1 MDKKILKAIK
11 KTTKVIKM
19 FEQDAILLS
28 ENKKP
33 RFDEKGKLIKAT
45 DEKKIRMAIMTPK
58 NKYYLDETIR
68 GTSLSDTKEGYYILK
83 ENDDFKITENSLL
96 KFKDTVYKVIKV
108 EENYGIF
115 LRMELNIDD
124 KRD

>member
-1 MDKKILKAIK
+1 MDKKVLNAIK

-19 FEQDAILLS
+19 FEQDVVLLS

-33 RFDEKGKLIKAT
+33 RFDEKGKLIKIPS
-45 DEKKIRMAIMTPK
+45 EIKIRMAIMTPK
-58 NKYYLDETIR
+58 NKYYLDESIR

-96 KFKDTVYKVIKV
+96 KCKDTVYKVIKV

>member
-33 RFDEKGKLIKAT
+33 RFDEKGKLIKAP

-58 NKYYLDETIR
+58 NKYYLDETMR
-68 GTSLSDTKEGYYILK
+68 GTSLSNTKEGYYILK

-96 KFKDTVYKVIKV
+96 KCKDTVYKVIKV

>member
-1 MDKKILKAIK
+1 MDKKVLKAIK

-19 FEQDAILLS
+19 FEQDVVLLS

-33 RFDEKGKLIKAT
+33 RFDEKGKLIKVPS
-45 DEKKIRMAIMTPK
+45 EIKIRMAIMTPK
-58 NKYYLDETIR
+58 NKYYLDETMR
-68 GTSLSDTKEGYYILK
+68 GTSLSNIKEGYYILK

-96 KFKDTVYKVIKV
+96 KCKDTVYKVIKV

>member
-19 FEQDAILLS
+19 FEQDVILLF

-33 RFDEKGKLIKAT
+33 RFDEKGKLIKT
-45 DEKKIRMAIMTPK
+45 PSEIKIRMAIMTPK
-58 NKYYLDETIR
+58 NKHYLNETMKGSAI
-68 GTSLSDTKEGYYILK
+68 SDTKEGYYILK

-96 KFKDTVYKVIKV
+96 KCKDTVYKVIKV
-108 EENYGIF
+108 EENYGTF

>member
-1 MDKKILKAIK
+1 MDKKVLNAIK

-19 FEQDAILLS
+19 FEQDVVLLS

-33 RFDEKGKLIKAT
+33 RFDEKGKLIKT
-45 DEKKIRMAIMTPK
+45 PSEIKIRMAIMTPK

-83 ENDDFKITENSLL
+83 ENDDFKISENSLL
-96 KFKDTVYKVIKV
+96 KCKDKVYKVIKV

>member
-1 MDKKILKAIK
+1 MRGSAI
-11 KTTKVIKM
+11 
-19 FEQDAILLS
+19 
-28 ENKKP
+28 
-33 RFDEKGKLIKAT
+33 
-45 DEKKIRMAIMTPK
+45 
-58 NKYYLDETIR
+58 
-68 GTSLSDTKEGYYILK
+68 SDTKEGYYILK

-96 KFKDTVYKVIKV
+96 KCKDKVYKVIKV

>member
-19 FEQDAILLS
+19 FEQDVVLLS

-33 RFDEKGKLIKAT
+33 RFDEKGKLIKT
-45 DEKKIRMAIMTPK
+45 PSEIKIRMAIMTPK
-58 NKYYLDETIR
+58 NKYYLDETMR
-68 GTSLSDTKEGYYILK
+68 GSAISNTKEGYYILK

-96 KFKDTVYKVIKV
+96 KCKDTVYKVIKV

-124 KRD
+124 KRN

>member
-1 MDKKILKAIK
+1 MDKKVLKAIK

-33 RFDEKGKLIKAT
+33 RFDEKGKLIKIPS
-45 DEKKIRMAIMTPK
+45 EIKIRMAIMTPK
-58 NKYYLDETIR
+58 NKYYLDETTR
-68 GTSLSDTKEGYYILK
+68 GTSLSNTKEGYYILK
-83 ENDDFKITENSLL
+83 ENDDFKITENSLI
-96 KFKDTVYKVIKV
+96 KCKDTVYKVIKV

>member
-1 MDKKILKAIK
+1 MDKKVLNAIK

-19 FEQDAILLS
+19 FEQDVVLLS
-28 ENKKP
+28 KNKKP
-33 RFDEKGKLIKAT
+33 RFDEKGKLIKT
-45 DEKKIRMAIMTPK
+45 PSEIKIRMAIMTPK
-58 NKYYLDETIR
+58 NKYYLDETMR

-96 KFKDTVYKVIKV
+96 KCKDTVYKVIKV

>member
-19 FEQDAILLS
+19 FEQDVVLLS

-33 RFDEKGKLIKAT
+33 RFDEKGKLIKT
-45 DEKKIRMAIMTPK
+45 PSEIKIRMAIMTPK
-58 NKYYLDETIR
+58 NKYYLDETMR

-96 KFKDTVYKVIKV
+96 KCKDTVYKVIKV

>member
-1 MDKKILKAIK
+1 MDKKILKAIN

-33 RFDEKGKLIKAT
+33 RFDEKGKLIKIPS
-45 DEKKIRMAIMTPK
+45 EIKIRMAIMTPK
-58 NKYYLDETIR
+58 NKYYLDESIR
-68 GTSLSDTKEGYYILK
+68 GTSLSYTKEGYYILK

-96 KFKDTVYKVIKV
+96 KCKDTVYKVIKV

>member
-1 MDKKILKAIK
+1 MDKKVLKRISK
-11 KTTKVIKM
+11 ITKVIKM
-19 FEQDAILLS
+19 FEQDVILLS

-33 RFDEKGKLIKAT
+33 RFDEKGKLIKAP

-58 NKYYLDETIR
+58 NKYYLDETMR
-68 GTSLSDTKEGYYILK
+68 GSAISDTKEGYCILK
-83 ENDDFKITENSLL
+83 ENDDFKITENSLI
-96 KFKDTVYKVIKV
+96 KCKDTVYKVIKV

>member
-19 FEQDAILLS
+19 FEQDVVLLS

-33 RFDEKGKLIKAT
+33 RFDEKGKLIKMPS
-45 DEKKIRMAIMTPK
+45 EIKIRMAIMTPK

-96 KFKDTVYKVIKV
+96 KCKDTVYKVIKV

>member
-19 FEQDAILLS
+19 FEQDVVLLS

-33 RFDEKGKLIKAT
+33 RFDEKGKLIKNP
-45 DEKKIRMAIMTPK
+45 DEKKIEMAIMTPK

-96 KFKDTVYKVIKV
+96 KCKDTVYKVIKV

>member
-19 FEQDAILLS
+19 FEQDVVLLS

-33 RFDEKGKLIKAT
+33 RFDEKGKLIKIPS
-45 DEKKIRMAIMTPK
+45 EIKIRMAIMTPK
-58 NKYYLDETIR
+58 NKYYLDESIR
-68 GTSLSDTKEGYYILK
+68 GTSLSYTKEGYYILK

-96 KFKDTVYKVIKV
+96 KCKDTVYKVIKV

>member
-1 MDKKILKAIK
+1 MDKKVLNAIK

-19 FEQDAILLS
+19 FEQDVVLLS

-33 RFDEKGKLIKAT
+33 RFDEKGKLIKIPS
-45 DEKKIRMAIMTPK
+45 EIKIRMAIMTPK
-58 NKYYLDETIR
+58 NKYYLDESIR

>member
-1 MDKKILKAIK
+1 MDKKVLNAIK

-19 FEQDAILLS
+19 FEQDVVLLS

-33 RFDEKGKLIKAT
+33 RFDEKGKLIKT
-45 DEKKIRMAIMTPK
+45 PSEIKIRMAIMTPK

-96 KFKDTVYKVIKV
+96 KCKDTVYKVIKV

>member
-1 MDKKILKAIK
+1 MDKKVLNAIK

-19 FEQDAILLS
+19 FEQDVVLLS

-33 RFDEKGKLIKAT
+33 RFDEKGKLIKIPS
-45 DEKKIRMAIMTPK
+45 EIKIRMAIMTPK
-58 NKYYLDETIR
+58 NKYYLDESIR

-83 ENDDFKITENSLL
+83 ENDDFKISENSLL
-96 KFKDTVYKVIKV
+96 KCKDTVYKVIKV
-108 EENYGIF
+108 EENYGTF

>member
-19 FEQDAILLS
+19 FEQDVVLLS

-33 RFDEKGKLIKAT
+33 RFDEKGKLIKT
-45 DEKKIRMAIMTPK
+45 PSEIKIRMAIMTPK

-96 KFKDTVYKVIKV
+96 KCKDTVYKVIKV

>member
-1 MDKKILKAIK
+1 MDKKVLNAIK

-19 FEQDAILLS
+19 FEQDVVLLS

-33 RFDEKGKLIKAT
+33 RFDEKGKLIKIPS
-45 DEKKIRMAIMTPK
+45 EIKIRMAIMTPK

-96 KFKDTVYKVIKV
+96 KFKDKVYKVIKV

-115 LRMELNIDD
+115 LRMELNIND
-124 KRD
+124 KRN

>member
-1 MDKKILKAIK
+1 MDKKILKAIN

-19 FEQDAILLS
+19 FEQDVVLLS

-33 RFDEKGKLIKAT
+33 RFDEKGKLIKAA

-96 KFKDTVYKVIKV
+96 KCKDTVYKVIKV

>member
-1 MDKKILKAIK
+1 MDKKVLKEIK

-19 FEQDAILLS
+19 FEQDVILLF

-33 RFDEKGKLIKAT
+33 RFDEKGKLIKT
-45 DEKKIRMAIMTPK
+45 PSEIKIRMAIMTPK
-58 NKYYLDETIR
+58 NKYYLDETTR
-68 GTSLSDTKEGYYILK
+68 GTSLSNTKEGYYILK
-83 ENDDFKITENSLL
+83 ENDDFKITENSLI
-96 KFKDTVYKVIKV
+96 KCKDTVYKVIKV

>member
-1 MDKKILKAIK
+1 MDKKVLNAIK
-11 KTTKVIKM
+11 KITKVIKM
-19 FEQDAILLS
+19 FEQDVVLLS

-33 RFDEKGKLIKAT
+33 RFDEKGKLIKT
-45 DEKKIRMAIMTPK
+45 PSEIKIRMAIMTPK
-58 NKYYLDETIR
+58 NKYYLDESIR

-83 ENDDFKITENSLL
+83 ENDDFKISENSLL
-96 KFKDTVYKVIKV
+96 KCKDKIYKVIKV

>member
-1 MDKKILKAIK
+1 MDKKVLKRIK
-11 KTTKVIKM
+11 KITKVIKI
-19 FEQDAILLS
+19 FEQDVVLLS

-33 RFDEKGKLIKAT
+33 RFDEKGKLIKT
-45 DEKKIRMAIMTPK
+45 PDEKKIRMAIMTPK
-58 NKYYLDETIR
+58 NKYYLDETMR
-68 GTSLSDTKEGYYILK
+68 GSAISNTKEGYYILK

-96 KFKDTVYKVIKV
+96 KCKDTVYKVIKV
-108 EENYGIF
+108 EENYGTF

>member
-1 MDKKILKAIK
+1 MDKKILKAIN

-33 RFDEKGKLIKAT
+33 RFDEKGKLIKIPS
-45 DEKKIRMAIMTPK
+45 EIKIRMAIMTPK
-58 NKYYLDETIR
+58 NKYYLDESIR
-68 GTSLSDTKEGYYILK
+68 GTSLSYTKEGYYILK
-83 ENDDFKITENSLL
+83 ENDDFKITEIPLL
-96 KFKDTVYKVIKV
+96 MCKVKVYKVIKV
-108 EENYGIF
+108 EENYGLF

>member
-1 MDKKILKAIK
+1 MDKKILNAIK

-19 FEQDAILLS
+19 FEQDVVLLS

-33 RFDEKGKLIKAT
+33 RFDEKGKLIKT
-45 DEKKIRMAIMTPK
+45 PSEIKIRMAIMTPK

-96 KFKDTVYKVIKV
+96 KCKDTVYKVIKV

-115 LRMELNIDD
+115 LRMELNIND
-124 KRD
+124 KRN

>member
-1 MDKKILKAIK
+1 MNKKVLKAIR

-19 FEQDAILLS
+19 FEQDVILLS

-33 RFDEKGKLIKAT
+33 RFDEKGKLIKMPS
-45 DEKKIRMAIMTPK
+45 EIKIRMAIMTPK
-58 NKYYLDETIR
+58 NKYYLDESIR

-83 ENDDFKITENSLL
+83 ENDDFKISENSLL
-96 KFKDTVYKVIKV
+96 KCKDKVYKVIKV

>member
-1 MDKKILKAIK
+1 MDKKVLNAIK

-33 RFDEKGKLIKAT
+33 RFDEKGKLIKIPS
-45 DEKKIRMAIMTPK
+45 EIKIRMAIMTPK

-96 KFKDTVYKVIKV
+96 KCKDTVYKVIKV

>member
-1 MDKKILKAIK
+1 MDKKVLKAIK

-19 FEQDAILLS
+19 FEQDVVLLS

-33 RFDEKGKLIKAT
+33 RFDEKGKLIKVPS
-45 DEKKIRMAIMTPK
+45 EIKIRMAIMTPK
-58 NKYYLDETIR
+58 NKYYLDETMR
-68 GTSLSDTKEGYYILK
+68 GTSLSNIKEGHYILK

-96 KFKDTVYKVIKV
+96 KCKDTVYKVIKV

>member
-19 FEQDAILLS
+19 FEQDVVLLS

-33 RFDEKGKLIKAT
+33 RFDEKGKLIKT
-45 DEKKIRMAIMTPK
+45 PSEIKIRMAIMTPK
-58 NKYYLDETIR
+58 NKYYLDESIR

-96 KFKDTVYKVIKV
+96 KCKDTVYKVIKV

>member
-1 MDKKILKAIK
+1 MDKKVLNAIK

-19 FEQDAILLS
+19 FEQDVVLLS

-33 RFDEKGKLIKAT
+33 KFDEKGKLIKIPS
-45 DEKKIRMAIMTPK
+45 EIKIRMAIMTPK
-58 NKYYLDETIR
+58 KKYYLDETIR

-96 KFKDTVYKVIKV
+96 KFKDKVYKVIKV

-115 LRMELNIDD
+115 LRMELNIND
-124 KRD
+124 KRN

>member
-19 FEQDAILLS
+19 FEQDVVLLS
-28 ENKKP
+28 KNKKP
-33 RFDEKGKLIKAT
+33 RFDEKGKLIKT
-45 DEKKIRMAIMTPK
+45 PSEIKIRMAIMTPK
-58 NKYYLDETIR
+58 NKYYLDETMR

-96 KFKDTVYKVIKV
+96 KCKDTVYKVIKV

>member
-1 MDKKILKAIK
+1 MDKKILNAIK

-19 FEQDAILLS
+19 FEQDVVLLS

-33 RFDEKGKLIKAT
+33 RFDEKGKLIKT
-45 DEKKIRMAIMTPK
+45 PSEIKIRMAIMTPK

-96 KFKDTVYKVIKV
+96 KCKDTVYKVIKV

>member
-1 MDKKILKAIK
+1 MDKKVLNAIK

-19 FEQDAILLS
+19 FEQDVVLLS

-33 RFDEKGKLIKAT
+33 RFDEKGKLIKIPS
-45 DEKKIRMAIMTPK
+45 EIKIRMAIMTPK
-58 NKYYLDETIR
+58 NKYYLDESIR

-83 ENDDFKITENSLL
+83 ENDDFKISENSLL
-96 KFKDTVYKVIKV
+96 KCKDKVYKVIKV

>member
-1 MDKKILKAIK
+1 MDKKILKAIN

-33 RFDEKGKLIKAT
+33 RFDEKGKLIKIPS
-45 DEKKIRMAIMTPK
+45 EIKIRMAIMTPK
-58 NKYYLDETIR
+58 NKYYLDESIR
-68 GTSLSDTKEGYYILK
+68 GTSLSYTKEGYYILK

-96 KFKDTVYKVIKV
+96 KCKDKVYKVIKV

>member
-1 MDKKILKAIK
+1 MDKKILKAIN

-19 FEQDAILLS
+19 FEQDVVLLS

-33 RFDEKGKLIKAT
+33 RFDEKGKLIKT
-45 DEKKIRMAIMTPK
+45 PSEIKIRMAIMTPK
-58 NKYYLDETIR
+58 NKYYLDESIR
-68 GTSLSDTKEGYYILK
+68 GPSLSDTKEGYYILK

-96 KFKDTVYKVIKV
+96 KCKDTVYKVIKV